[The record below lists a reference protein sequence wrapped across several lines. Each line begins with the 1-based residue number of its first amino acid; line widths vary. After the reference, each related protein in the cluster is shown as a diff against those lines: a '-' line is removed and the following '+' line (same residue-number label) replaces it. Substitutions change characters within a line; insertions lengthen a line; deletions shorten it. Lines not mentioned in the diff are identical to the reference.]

1 MPNKLAGVERWRWT
15 RHCGGVIERTVLH
28 RLQALRNLPHVAV
41 WSTGFSHNGSIP
53 LRYTAD
59 GEGVSPPL
67 NWRADPE
74 AASFGLLVEDAD
86 APAAHPLVHA
96 RAVNLNSTSRALAEG
111 ALSSPHHNGSL
122 VDPALH
128 SAFRQAWLPPHPP
141 IQDPEHRYAFQ
152 IFALRFEPRFTRAP
166 CRSEFI
172 EMVLEF
178 ATAGGCVIGTYQR
191 PRLLYR
197 T

>member
-1 MPNKLAGVERWRWT
+1 LSNKPGAERWRWT
-15 RHCGGVIERTVLH
+15 GNRDGVIERTVLH
-28 RLQALRNLPHVAV
+28 RLHALRNLQPVPV
-41 WSTGFSHNGSIP
+41 WSTGFLHNGSIP

-67 NWRADPE
+67 NWRGDFE

-96 RAVNLNSTSRALAEG
+96 RAVNLNSISRTLAEG
-111 ALSSPHHNGSL
+111 ALTSPHHDGSL
-122 VDPALH
+122 IDPALH
-128 SAFRQAWLPPHPP
+128 SSFTQAWLPPHPP
-141 IQDPEHRYAFQ
+141 LQDGEHHYAFQ
-152 IFALRFEPRFTRAP
+152 IFALRFEPRFAKAP

-178 ATAGGCVIGTYQR
+178 ATAGGCVIGTYRR
-191 PRLLYR
+191 PRPLYQI
-197 T
+197 